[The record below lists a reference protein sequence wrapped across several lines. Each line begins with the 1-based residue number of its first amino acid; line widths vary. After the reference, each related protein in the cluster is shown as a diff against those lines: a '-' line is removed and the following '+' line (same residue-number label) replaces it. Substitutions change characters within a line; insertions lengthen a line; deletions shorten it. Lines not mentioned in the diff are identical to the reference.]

1 MAISFERQSVLVTG
15 STSGIGL
22 AVAQRLLAAGARVV
36 LHGQRS
42 EDELPASV
50 SELLSDSLTAHYI
63 QANLEDS
70 SAASE
75 LPHKAAAVWGGLSG
89 LVLNAAVTFH
99 KDWLAINAEEW
110 KSVMS
115 INVLAQLLIAQ
126 SSAPYLKDAQGAIV
140 VVSSTNALR
149 VNKKN
154 LVYDSGKAALN
165 HMARAW
171 ALELREDKVRVNVV
185 MPGGVETPMLSN
197 WLRDYA
203 ESEASAEE
211 VLDSGRKSGLIA
223 VPDDIA
229 GSILFFLSNDS
240 RWVTGSTLVVDGGAF
255 LEG

>member
-1 MAISFERQSVLVTG
+1 MFRFEGKIVLVTG

-22 AVAQRLLAAGARVV
+22 AVARRLLAEGARVV
-36 LHGQRS
+36 LHGQQS
-42 EDELPASV
+42 EGELPAVV
-50 SELLSDSLTAHYI
+50 SEILSGSSNARYI
-63 QANLEDS
+63 EADLADS

-75 LPHKAAAVWGGLSG
+75 LPHKAAAVWGGLTG

-99 KDWLAINAEEW
+99 KDWLAISAEEW

-126 SSAPYLKDAQGAIV
+126 SSSPYLRDAQGAIV

-165 HMARAW
+165 HMSRAW

-185 MPGGVETPMLSN
+185 MPGGVETPMLAN

-203 ESEASAEE
+203 GSEASAQEALE
-211 VLDSGRKSGLIA
+211 SGRKSGLVA

-229 GSILFFLSNDS
+229 GSVLFFLSNDS
-240 RWVTGSTLVVDGGAF
+240 GWVTGSTLVVDGGAF